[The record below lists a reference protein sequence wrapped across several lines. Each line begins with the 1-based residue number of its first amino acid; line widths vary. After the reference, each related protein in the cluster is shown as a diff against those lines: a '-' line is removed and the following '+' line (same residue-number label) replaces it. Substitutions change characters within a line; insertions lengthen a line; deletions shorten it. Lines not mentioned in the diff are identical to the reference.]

1 MEQRTGSLGAT
12 TRFIMQQIRPQLG
25 EVVGRAARNAWQP
38 GARDDETKLCIMHG
52 KHAVPAGQILPD
64 SAMTRPHYTSRC
76 DDDKL
81 THFCVLAPR
90 CPNFII
96 KSENLNASRERERER
111 EGLSSVLRSAL
122 VAHSELL
129 TRLATFAAELMW
141 LGLVAAP
148 GHCTTHKPPTKATQT
163 CLHFGTMLLCLS
175 LC

>member
-25 EVVGRAARNAWQP
+25 EVVGRAARNACQP

-64 SAMTRPHYTSRC
+64 SARTRPHYTSRC

-96 KSENLNASRERERER
+96 KSENLNASREIERER
-111 EGLSSVLRSAL
+111 D
-122 VAHSELL
+122 
-129 TRLATFAAELMW
+129 
-141 LGLVAAP
+141 
-148 GHCTTHKPPTKATQT
+148 
-163 CLHFGTMLLCLS
+163 
-175 LC
+175 